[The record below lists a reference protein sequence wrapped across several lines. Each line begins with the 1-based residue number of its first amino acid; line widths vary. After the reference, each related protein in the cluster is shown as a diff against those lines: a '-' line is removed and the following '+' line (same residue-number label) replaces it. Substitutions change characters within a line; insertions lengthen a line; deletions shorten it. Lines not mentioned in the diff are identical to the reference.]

1 VDLTLR
7 PEPLAVS
14 RLPGDAPWP
23 SAPAGTSLFSATR
36 IGAELSVVC
45 EPASAPAGSR
55 VEAGW
60 RALSVAG
67 ALDLALVGVVA
78 ELTAAL
84 AEMDVTVFVL
94 STFDTD
100 HLLVRT
106 GDVDRAVEALRSAGH
121 TVQ

>member
-7 PEPLAVS
+7 PESLAVCW
-14 RLPGDAPWP
+14 LPGDAPWP
-23 SAPAGTSLFSATR
+23 SAPAGTSFFSATR
-36 IGAELSVVC
+36 TGAELSVVC
-45 EPASAPAGSR
+45 EPGSAPTGSR

-67 ALDLALVGVVA
+67 PLDFALVGIVA

-106 GDVDRAVEALRSAGH
+106 GDVDRALEALRSAGH
-121 TVQ
+121 TLQ